1 MIRKR
6 EIEKLNK
13 ILGKDVEDEEAR
25 LARIKSELA
34 EKEADSKEHMHKD
47 LFRVSQNKNQFFE
60 AAKQMMNSN
69 VLQNSAHDSHM
80 ISYKKFY
87 ERCQKQ
93 GILAMPM
100 FSNAQN

>member
-1 MIRKR
+1 
-6 EIEKLNK
+6 
-13 ILGKDVEDEEAR
+13 
-25 LARIKSELA
+25 
-34 EKEADSKEHMHKD
+34 MHKD
-47 LFRVSQNKNQFFE
+47 LFTVSHKKNQFFE

-69 VLQNSAHDSHM
+69 VLADSSNSQVV
-80 ISYKKFY
+80 SYKKFY